1 MKSFPCRWC
10 WRGLQQNLVIFLAEQ
25 VETSNMG
32 VSGAT
37 FGHQM
42 LVFWFWEMEMV
53 QKAEYQSL
61 SIIMLLS
68 PHSGWHVHAFSL
80 VSWTLSRWQLQ
91 FFGRESSAAP
101 RRTPEIWPWL
111 RSLRVHQPF
120 RCCWQRWNGW
130 RRWTPRGWWRCNFC
144 DLNGWRICLCRP
156 WGNSR
161 NWLKPSCLK
170 KIQWLRGFQCSWSEL
185 ARLRVT
191 LWYAVLVERFDGI
204 DNSKNN

>member
-42 LVFWFWEMEMV
+42 LVFWFWEMEVV

-68 PHSGWHVHAFSL
+68 PHSGWNVHAFSL
-80 VSWTLSRWQLQ
+80 VSWTLSQWQLQ
-91 FFGRESSAAP
+91 IFHLPGERRRSGLGCDPFGSTSRSGAAGSAGTAGEGE
-101 RRTPEIWPWL
+101 RYGDGGVATSAIWTAGRSASVDLEETSRTGR
-111 RSLRVHQPF
+111 RSLRV
-120 RCCWQRWNGW
+120 WKKTNDSGV
-130 RRWTPRGWWRCNFC
+130 
-144 DLNGWRICLCRP
+144 
-156 WGNSR
+156 NSVQ
-161 NWLKPSCLK
+161 L
-170 KIQWLRGFQCSWSEL
+170 EL
-185 ARLRVT
+185 AGLRVT